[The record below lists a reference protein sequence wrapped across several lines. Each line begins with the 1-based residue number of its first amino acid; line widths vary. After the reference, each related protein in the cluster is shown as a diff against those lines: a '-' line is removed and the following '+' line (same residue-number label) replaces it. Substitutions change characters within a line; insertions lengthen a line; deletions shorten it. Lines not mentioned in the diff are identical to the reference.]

1 MYSNNVAG
9 TLLGAGLA
17 ATGTR
22 SRYAFVRLWRS
33 EGYRTVER
41 SRINEQGL
49 PKAMFLR
56 EVTLNKEAV
65 HN

>member
-1 MYSNNVAG
+1 MKSNNVAG

-22 SRYAFVRLWRS
+22 YAFVRLWRS
-33 EGYRTVER
+33 EGYRTVEG
-41 SRINEQGL
+41 SRIND
-49 PKAMFLR
+49 KVFLN
-56 EVTLNKEAV
+56 LNKEAV